1 MPLIPNRI
9 FSSEPSRGDVVVFK
23 LPSDGRTDYIKR
35 VIGLPGDKVQVIEG
49 KVYINGS
56 ILSHKKI
63 GIYNNNNLI
72 NRKNRSIGCKNEKL
86 EIIQETLPNG
96 RVYQILN
103 SKTSSFADNTGI
115 YNVPQDH
122 FFVMGDN
129 RDNSQDSRYIKLS
142 LIHI

>member
-1 MPLIPNRI
+1 MPFSIPLIPNRI

-35 VIGLPGDKVQVIEG
+35 VIGLPGDKVQIINGE
-49 KVYINGS
+49 VYINGS
-56 ILSHKKI
+56 ILSYKKI

-72 NRKNRSIGCKNEKL
+72 SRKKRSIGCKNEKL

-96 RVYQILN
+96 RAYQILN
-103 SKTSSFADNTGI
+103 SDISSFADNTGI
-115 YNVPQDH
+115 Y
-122 FFVMGDN
+122 
-129 RDNSQDSRYIKLS
+129 LS